1 MPRYHVAVEL
11 VEAIAEYIDSLNLSA
26 AEFYRQQG
34 FSVDEEGQ
42 NGYVSLQRFSHLFD
56 AAADFTGEHYIG
68 LKVGQNFLAKHWGR
82 LGYLIMAGENGLE
95 GVQFIQRFAAIVT
108 NGIELNWL
116 VEGKTL
122 SCEFDLLEKP
132 ISRHALDYLVSSSFS
147 LAQVTSGNQMQYEQI
162 SFSHDGG
169 PAPEEYQ
176 RLFGCQCQFNASNN
190 VIVVDM
196 ARLTQ
201 LSALRDPRLKK
212 ILEEH
217 AQQVLQDL
225 SSGDE
230 WLQQVQAVILD
241 CFPNGAPS
249 LKQVSEHF
257 AQNERTFQRALA
269 KNGVNFQE
277 MVDELRK
284 AMAMQY
290 IKNDY
295 NFLDIAMMLGYSEQ
309 SAFHRAFKRWTGLTP
324 SKFRRESPQ

>member
-1 MPRYHVAVEL
+1 M
-11 VEAIAEYIDSLNLSA
+11 
-26 AEFYRQQG
+26 
-34 FSVDEEGQ
+34 
-42 NGYVSLQRFSHLFD
+42 
-56 AAADFTGEHYIG
+56 
-68 LKVGQNFLAKHWGR
+68 
-82 LGYLIMAGENGLE
+82 
-95 GVQFIQRFAAIVT
+95 
-108 NGIELNWL
+108 
-116 VEGKTL
+116 
-122 SCEFDLLEKP
+122 
-132 ISRHALDYLVSSSFS
+132 
-147 LAQVTSGNQMQYEQI
+147 
-162 SFSHDGG
+162 
-169 PAPEEYQ
+169 
-176 RLFGCQCQFNASNN
+176 
-190 VIVVDM
+190 
-196 ARLTQ
+196 
-201 LSALRDPRLKK
+201 
-212 ILEEH
+212 
-217 AQQVLQDL
+217 LQDL

-324 SKFRRESPQ
+324 SKFRRELP